1 MCMCS
6 YHNLV
11 LVIFFS
17 QDISLPVNNMTLLLS
32 VTEESILKDLKALL
46 LEAKQTVPP
55 FLQQVDSLTNDD
67 LVVEGTQVKTNS
79 L

>member
-1 MCMCS
+1 MCS

-67 LVVEGTQVKTNS
+67 LVVEGTQVN
-79 L
+79 

>member
-1 MCMCS
+1 MCS